1 MTSVVRRACVLW
13 LPIAVAVTGVSA
25 VVYGAVQ
32 AGRSLR
38 LVEEREAQIK
48 LLTELVWVLTLGAT
62 GVAAIAVAAVL

>member
-1 MTSVVRRACVLW
+1 MLW

-25 VVYGAVQ
+25 VVYGAVH

-48 LLTELVWVLTLGAT
+48 VLTELVWVLTLGAT
-62 GVAAIAVAAVL
+62 AVAAIAVAAVL

>member
-1 MTSVVRRACVLW
+1 LADTVADETLAPVTSV
-13 LPIAVAVTGVSA
+13 
-25 VVYGAVQ
+25 VQ

-62 GVAAIAVAAVL
+62 AVAAIAVAAVL

>member
-1 MTSVVRRACVLW
+1 MR
-13 LPIAVAVTGVSA
+13 SA
-25 VVYGAVQ
+25 VVVQ
-32 AGRSLR
+32 AWRDGFVVAGRSLR

>member
-1 MTSVVRRACVLW
+1 M
-13 LPIAVAVTGVSA
+13 
-25 VVYGAVQ
+25 Q

-62 GVAAIAVAAVL
+62 AVAAIAVAAVL